1 MQEHDSLAGLEQVV
15 QPLRHHR
22 VWPDGA
28 RSRASLQHEARQVVA
43 QDRVERTAVLRPEPL
58 LRDGLHCMRERPGSL
73 AADCRQ
79 HGVEGVEIDSMAA
92 RHGE

>member
-15 QPLRHHR
+15 QPLRHHGFR
-22 VWPDGA
+22 PDRTRG
-28 RSRASLQHEARQVVA
+28 RASLQHEAGEVVA
-43 QDRVERTAVLRPEPL
+43 QDRVERAAMLRPEPL
-58 LRDGLHCMRERPGSL
+58 LCGRLHSMREHPGSL

-79 HGVEGVEIDSMAA
+79 HGLEGVEVDSCPP